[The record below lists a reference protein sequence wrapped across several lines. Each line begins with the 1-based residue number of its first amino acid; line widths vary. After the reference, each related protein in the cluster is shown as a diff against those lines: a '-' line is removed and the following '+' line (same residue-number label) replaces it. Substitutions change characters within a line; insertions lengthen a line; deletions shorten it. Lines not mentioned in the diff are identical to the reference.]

1 MPSPMSA
8 FANKPHALTKPQAR
22 RWFNSVTRQD
32 LRKVLALIRKQGA
45 LSIRDIDDDVLVER
59 EHP

>member
-1 MPSPMSA
+1 
-8 FANKPHALTKPQAR
+8 
-22 RWFNSVTRQD
+22 VTRQD